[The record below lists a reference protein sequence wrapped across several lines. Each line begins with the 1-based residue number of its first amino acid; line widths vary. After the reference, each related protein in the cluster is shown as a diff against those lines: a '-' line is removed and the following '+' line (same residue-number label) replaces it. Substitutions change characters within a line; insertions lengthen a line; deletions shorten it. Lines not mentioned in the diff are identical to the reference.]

1 MDLTTQEIVQYA
13 ITVVTL
19 VILEGLLSA
28 DNALVLAVLVR
39 NLPKDQQGKALKY
52 GIWGAFFFR
61 AIGILLAGQLLKY
74 WYLKAL
80 GASYLLYLSVMH
92 FYRKWRARKDAE
104 SPEAIA
110 PVQSSFWRV
119 VVAVELTDIA
129 FSIDSIIA
137 AVALSPNIYIIYL
150 GGVLGIITM
159 RFVATWFIKLLDVYT
174 ALETSAYILVG
185 WIAIK
190 LGAEIIHS
198 QIDPKVV
205 HGGLPGWL
213 FWSVMGIVFFGGFM
227 VKKKPEAE
235 SASAPLEP
243 TEEKSAT

>member
-1 MDLTTQEIVQYA
+1 MDLTSQEIIQYS

-39 NLPKDQQGKALKY
+39 NLPKEQQSKALKY

-80 GASYLLYLSVMH
+80 GALYLLYLSVMH

-104 SPEAIA
+104 SDAPIK
-110 PVQSSFWRV
+110 PVQASFWRV

-159 RFVATWFIKLLDVYT
+159 RFVATWFIKLLDIYT

-185 WIAIK
+185 WIAVK
-190 LGAEIIHS
+190 LGAEIIHT
-198 QIDPKVV
+198 QMNPAVV

-213 FWSVMGIVFFGGFM
+213 FWSVMGIVFFGGFII
-227 VKKKPEAE
+227 KKKPAIE
-235 SASAPLEP
+235 SVVSAIEP
-243 TEEKSAT
+243 SQEKSAT